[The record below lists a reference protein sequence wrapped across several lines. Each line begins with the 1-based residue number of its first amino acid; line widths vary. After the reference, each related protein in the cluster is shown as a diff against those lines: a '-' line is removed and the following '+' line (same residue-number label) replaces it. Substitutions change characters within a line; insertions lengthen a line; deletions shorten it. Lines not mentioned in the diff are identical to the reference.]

1 MIKTSRLVI
10 QPYDILDKNAM
21 IELLKNPIIKQNYII
36 PDFTSIREGEEYF
49 LKLLRYSHSLQ
60 HYERGIYLNQK
71 LIGFVNDV
79 SIEDKTI
86 EIGYVIHPDYH
97 QQGYATEMLEAVI
110 FDLFNNG
117 YEEIICCAFESNKA
131 SLRVMEKCHLKPMN
145 KIISLTHQNKI
156 HKVLSYSIKKQH

>member
-97 QQGYATEMLEAVI
+97 QQGTRQKCLKQS
-110 FDLFNNG
+110 FS
-117 YEEIICCAFESNKA
+117 ICLIMAMRKLYVALLN
-131 SLRVMEKCHLKPMN
+131 P
-145 KIISLTHQNKI
+145 
-156 HKVLSYSIKKQH
+156 IKLALG